1 MGDAINAGLYLK
13 EGINREGEDLYF
25 MYTLIEV
32 VADDLETLEQRAA
45 AVETLCVA
53 SDMLA
58 KRCEFK
64 NEQAFLSFLPGL
76 GLDPDIERKS
86 RRNALTTVWPERFLL
101 PPMSSAIPAA
111 FSWA

>member
-1 MGDAINAGLYLK
+1 MLVIPGATSRNWATPSTQALF
-13 EGINREGEDLYF
+13 ERGINREGEDLYF

-64 NEQAFLSFLPGL
+64 TNRRFYHSSPAWGLIRILSGKAEETL
-76 GLDPDIERKS
+76 
-86 RRNALTTVWPERFLL
+86 
-101 PPMSSAIPAA
+101 
-111 FSWA
+111 